1 MPVSISSRNN
11 YSINSANQITFKDDN
26 ILDKIVIQNQGVLTL
41 GNTGLVVSQL
51 SIASQGVKV
60 SSGFFAMSFDN
71 DKILTGHFENE
82 ANVTEFQTVSQVQS
96 TTTNSFPITNYADI
110 SVGTNILVCIRYNLL
125 SNADV
130 DPTIVCVVGTVG
142 NDPNITNNANS
153 NEIYYLP
160 IARIVKAGAVILDAH
175 IVQSGTTNDSSA
187 QAIYP
192 LANISGGGGGGGGTQ
207 DAVQLT
213 SQNGVVNWDLSD
225 GNYFHLL
232 LTENTRLNNPENI
245 PTQLTKKSIV
255 ILEVTQD
262 STGGFDFN
270 EFGETII
277 DTNGINLILHQSGN
291 TIRFTVDGG
300 DLSNV
305 AVGQQVIITGAGNGK
320 NNGVFLVVNTDN
332 STFIEINN
340 PNRTDNADDAINST
354 ATYKVIKSVFVPET
368 NGLTN
373 INLGGVLPNQKNY
386 LQFGVRGDGKLD
398 LFTNRPFGFETVD
411 GANNQIFLNT

>member
-41 GNTGLVVSQL
+41 GSTGLVVSEL
-51 SIASQGVKV
+51 AIASQGVKV
-60 SSGFFAMSFDN
+60 SSGFFAMSFGN

-96 TTTNSFPITNYADI
+96 TTTNSFPTTNYTDI

-125 SNADV
+125 SNANV

-142 NDPNITNNANS
+142 NDPNITNNVNS

-192 LANISGGGGGGGGTQ
+192 LASISGGGGGGGTQ

-305 AVGQQVIITGAGNGK
+305 AVGQQVIIIGAGNVS

-340 PNRTDNADDAINST
+340 PNRTDSADDEVNST
-354 ATYKVIKSVFVPET
+354 ATYKIIKSVFVPENSLST
-368 NGLTN
+368 ISL
-373 INLGGVLPNQKNY
+373 LGFAPNQKNY

-411 GANNQIFLNT
+411 GDNNQIILNT

>member
-41 GNTGLVVSQL
+41 GSAGLVVSEL
-51 SIASQGVKV
+51 TIASQGVKV
-60 SSGFFAMSFDN
+60 SSGFFAMSFGN
-71 DKILTGHFENE
+71 DKILTGHLENE

-96 TTTNSFPITNYADI
+96 TTTNSFPTTNYADI

-142 NDPNITNNANS
+142 NDPNITNNVNF

-192 LANISGGGGGGGGTQ
+192 LASVGGGGGGTQ

-270 EFGETII
+270 EFGETIVT
-277 DTNGINLILHQSGN
+277 TNGVNNILHQSGN
-291 TIRFTVDGG
+291 TIRFTVDAGT
-300 DLSNV
+300 LTNV
-305 AVGQQVIITGAGNGK
+305 AVGQQVIITGAGNVS

-340 PNRTDNADDAINST
+340 PNRTNNTDDEINST

-373 INLGGVLPNQKNY
+373 INLLGVLPNQKNY

-411 GANNQIFLNT
+411 SANNQIFLNT

>member
-41 GNTGLVVSQL
+41 GSTGLVVSEL

-60 SSGFFAMSFDN
+60 SSGFFAMSFGN

-96 TTTNSFPITNYADI
+96 TTTNSFPTTNYADI

-192 LANISGGGGGGGGTQ
+192 LANISGGGGGATQ
-207 DAVQLT
+207 NAVQLT

-270 EFGETII
+270 EFGETIVT
-277 DTNGINLILHQSGN
+277 TNGVNNILHQSGN

-300 DLSNV
+300 TLTNV
-305 AVGQQVIITGAGNGK
+305 AVGQQVIITGAGNVS
-320 NNGVFLVVNTDN
+320 NNGVYLVSSTDN
-332 STFIEINN
+332 STYIEITN
-340 PNRTDNADDAINST
+340 PNRTDATDDELSST

-368 NGLTN
+368 NGLTS
-373 INLGGVLPNQKNY
+373 INLGGVQANEKNY
-386 LQFGVRGDGKLD
+386 LQFGIRGDGKLD

-411 GANNQIFLNT
+411 NNNNQIILNI

>member
-1 MPVSISSRNN
+1 MSVSISSRNN
-11 YSINSANQITFKDDN
+11 YSVNSPNQITFNDDN

-41 GNTGLVVSQL
+41 GSTGLVVSQL

-60 SSGFFAMSFDN
+60 SSGFFAMSFGN
-71 DKILTGHFENE
+71 DKILTGHLENDV
-82 ANVTEFQTVSQVQS
+82 NVTEFQTVSQVQS
-96 TTTNSFPITNYADI
+96 TTTDSFPTTNYTDMGM
-110 SVGTNILVCIRYNLL
+110 GTNILVCIRYNLL
-125 SNADV
+125 PNADV

-142 NDPNITNNANS
+142 NDPNITNNVNS

-192 LANISGGGGGGGGTQ
+192 LASISGGGGGGTQ

-245 PTQLTKKSIV
+245 PTQLTKKGIV

-270 EFGETII
+270 EFGQTII
-277 DTNGINLILHQSGN
+277 DTNGMNHILHQSGN

-305 AVGQQVIITGAGNGK
+305 AVGQQVIITGSANIS

-340 PNRTDNADDAINST
+340 PNRTDDSDDEINST

-373 INLGGVLPNQKNY
+373 ISLEGVLPNQKNY

-398 LFTNRPFGFETVD
+398 LFTNRPFGFETID
-411 GANNQIFLNT
+411 RANNQIILNT